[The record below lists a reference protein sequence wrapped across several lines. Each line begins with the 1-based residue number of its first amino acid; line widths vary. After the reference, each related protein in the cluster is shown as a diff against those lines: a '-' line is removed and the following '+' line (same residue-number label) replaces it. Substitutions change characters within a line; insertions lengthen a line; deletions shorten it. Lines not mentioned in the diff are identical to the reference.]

1 MKLVSRNFLKNIIY
15 TVDNMPT
22 IPNQNSSRLLALD
35 ILRGIT
41 IAGMILVN
49 NPGTWTSI
57 YEPLEHAPW
66 HGLTPTDLVFP
77 FFMFIMGIST
87 YLSLRKFDFQPTKPV
102 VLKILRRAFTIIFI
116 GLFLNWF
123 GLTCR
128 SLGAGESFGEA
139 ISHFDTLRFTGV
151 LQRLGLAY
159 GFASL
164 IAVTVKYKHLPALI
178 VTILIGYFLILVF
191 GNGFEM
197 SESNIISIID
207 RNILTDNHIY
217 HDVNLEGVKI
227 GLDPEGLLSTIPSI
241 AHVLIGFMCGKLITD
256 SVNNMQRIYKILLVG
271 VILSFLGYIF
281 QYAMPINKKI
291 WSSTYV
297 LITCGMGV
305 SLLGILIWIIDVKK
319 NVKWTS
325 FFNVFGVN
333 PLFIFVLSGILA
345 NILANTKF
353 MYQNE
358 LISIKG
364 FIYSQLLQPWAGDK
378 FGSMLYAI
386 LFVTL
391 CWSFGYIL
399 YKKKIYIKI

>member
-1 MKLVSRNFLKNIIY
+1 MN
-15 TVDNMPT
+15 T
-22 IPNQNSSRLLALD
+22 IANKNSSRLLSLD

-49 NPGTWTSI
+49 NPGTWSSI

-77 FFMFIMGIST
+77 FFMFIMGVST
-87 YLSLRKFDFQPTKPV
+87 YLSLRKFDFQPTRPV

-123 GLTCR
+123 GLTAR
-128 SLGAGESFGEA
+128 SLGAGESFAQA

-164 IAVTVKYKHLPALI
+164 IAVTVKYKYLPALI
-178 VTILIGYFLILVF
+178 ATILIGYFLILVF

-197 SESNIISIID
+197 SENNIISILD
-207 RNILTDNHIY
+207 RNILTDHHIY
-217 HDVNLEGVKI
+217 HDVNPEGVKI
-227 GLDPEGLLSTIPSI
+227 GLDPEGLLSTLPSI

-256 SVNNMQRIYKILLVG
+256 SENNMQRIYKILLVG
-271 VILSFLGYIF
+271 VILSFLGYLF
-281 QYAMPINKKI
+281 QYACPINKKI

-297 LITCGMGV
+297 LITCGMGA

-325 FFNVFGVN
+325 FFHVFGVN

-345 NILANTKF
+345 NIFANTKF

-364 FIYSQLLQPWAGDK
+364 FVYSQLLQPWSGDK
-378 FGSMLYAI
+378 FGSMIYAL

-399 YKKKIYIKI
+399 FKKKIYIKI